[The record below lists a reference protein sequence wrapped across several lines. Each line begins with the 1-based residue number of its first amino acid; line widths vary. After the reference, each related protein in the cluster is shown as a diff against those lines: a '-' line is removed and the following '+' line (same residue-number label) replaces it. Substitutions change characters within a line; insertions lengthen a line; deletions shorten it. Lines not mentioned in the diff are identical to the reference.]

1 MVGALP
7 RSVGPVRVRIKTS
20 LLSVKK
26 STLGLYNCLAVTVVQ
41 LGTATL
47 KTRACFLAKSLFVAG
62 ISLKLLALCDP
73 VS

>member
-7 RSVGPVRVRIKTS
+7 RSVGPVRVCIKTS
-20 LLSVKK
+20 FLSVKK
-26 STLGLYNCLAVTVVQ
+26 TTLGLYNCLAVTVVE

-47 KTRACFLAKSLFVAG
+47 KTRVCFSAKSRFVAG

>member
-7 RSVGPVRVRIKTS
+7 CSMGPVRVRIKTS
-20 LLSVKK
+20 FLSVKK
-26 STLGLYNCLAVTVVQ
+26 STLGPYNCLAVTVVQ

-47 KTRACFLAKSLFVAG
+47 KTRVYFSAKSRFVAG